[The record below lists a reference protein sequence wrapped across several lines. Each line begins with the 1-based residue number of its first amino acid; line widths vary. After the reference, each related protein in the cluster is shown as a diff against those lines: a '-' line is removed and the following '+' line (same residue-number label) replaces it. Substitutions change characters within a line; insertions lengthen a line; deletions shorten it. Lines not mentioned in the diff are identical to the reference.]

1 VALSERQGGRTLSA
15 VAIGGAVFENLG
27 WGEIAVLL
35 VLALFVFGPERLPTL
50 AAEAGRGLRK
60 VRTYVRGMTDDLK
73 SELGPELGDVDLA
86 SLNPRTFV
94 AKHLMADDDDDDP
107 TRPVPPQRRT
117 SAPLAAGEPAP
128 WDPDAT

>member
-1 VALSERQGGRTLSA
+1 M
-15 VAIGGAVFENLG
+15 FENLG
-27 WGEIAVLL
+27 WGEIVVLL

-60 VRTYVRGMTDDLK
+60 VRTYVKTMSDDLK
-73 SELGPELGDVDLA
+73 TELGPELGDVDLA

-94 AKHLMADDDDDDP
+94 AKHLLSDDDEDDP
-107 TRPVPPQRRT
+107 TRPVPPQRA

>member
-1 VALSERQGGRTLSA
+1 
-15 VAIGGAVFENLG
+15 VFENLG

-50 AAEAGRGLRK
+50 AAEAGKGLRK
-60 VRTYVRGMTDDLK
+60 VRLYVKGMTDDLK
-73 SELGPELGDVDLA
+73 TELGPELGDVDLA

-94 AKHLMADDDDDDP
+94 AKHLLADDEP
-107 TRPVPPQRRT
+107 VTRPTAPPRPAST
-117 SAPLAAGEPAP
+117 PLAAGEPAP

>member
-1 VALSERQGGRTLSA
+1 M
-15 VAIGGAVFENLG
+15 FENLG

-60 VRTYVRGMTDDLK
+60 VRLYVKGMTDDLK
-73 SELGPELGDVDLA
+73 TELGPELGDVDLA

-94 AKHLMADDDDDDP
+94 ARHLLSDDDEP
-107 TRPVPPQRRT
+107 VTRPTTPPQRA